1 MEGSAGSG
9 QDNDA
14 DGNINIS
21 NYTHSEEAEF
31 SNTHTAKTKIQNAK
45 KNKTSDSSN
54 KNPAG
59 KVRKNI
65 QIDSD
70 SETEEINRISLAQ
83 TGEAPENIISGESP
97 RNKVKIFVLDS
108 ETNEKSHNTTIW
120 KDDAPNVEGSGIGG
134 DLNRTT
140 KKKLSHVIFDSESET
155 EEISLSSLVQ
165 KDHILD
171 TKSVTDGSSCST
183 TKNIVRS
190 VVLNSDSE
198 NEVTGAQAEQTRC
211 ESKRVLSGSDSD
223 GDISHSIKRSK
234 TIFSADEANTMDTE
248 KRHSEEDIN
257 GSIYMQK
264 HKRRIILSDDEDD

>member
-1 MEGSAGSG
+1 M
-9 QDNDA
+9 
-14 DGNINIS
+14 
-21 NYTHSEEAEF
+21 T
-31 SNTHTAKTKIQNAK
+31 
-45 KNKTSDSSN
+45 DSSN
-54 KNPAG
+54 KNPAR

-70 SETEEINRISLAQ
+70 SETEEIDHNSLAE
-83 TGEAPENIISGESP
+83 TGEHPENIISGETP
-97 RNKVKIFVLDS
+97 RNKVKIFVSDS
-108 ETNEKSHNTTIW
+108 ATDEKIRNSMIC
-120 KDDAPNVEGSGIGG
+120 KDDAPNSEGSGIGG

-140 KKKLSHVIFDSESET
+140 KKKLTYVIFDSESET
-155 EEISLSSLVQ
+155 EEMSLSSMVQ

-171 TKSVTDGSSCST
+171 TKNVTDGSSCGT

-190 VVLNSDSE
+190 VMLNSDSE

-223 GDISHSIKRSK
+223 GDISHSIKRRR
-234 TIFSADEANTMDTE
+234 TTFSADEANTMDTG

-264 HKRRIILSDDEDD
+264 HKRRIILSDGEDD